1 MTRGGGTLLVTPA
14 PLVCGM
20 TPSRPPAQANI
31 GEVLEGR
38 YKILGTSG
46 RGVFSTVLI
55 CEDLKDLCRVA
66 IKVIKT
72 NETMR
77 RAGEKELELLEVG
90 GGGVCP
96 AGCTVAVATR
106 GGDHTCA
113 CGAVPLAC
121 NLRACAVL

>member
-1 MTRGGGTLLVTPA
+1 MASL
-14 PLVCGM
+14 
-20 TPSRPPAQANI
+20 QANI

-77 RAGEKELELLEVG
+77 RAGEKELELLEVS
-90 GGGVCP
+90 
-96 AGCTVAVATR
+96 
-106 GGDHTCA
+106 
-113 CGAVPLAC
+113 
-121 NLRACAVL
+121 